1 MAFLSEAQLE
11 TALLEQL
18 AALGFGC
25 ASDDLIGPDGRQPER
40 SAYDE
45 VVLKARLT
53 AAVARLNP
61 ALPAEAQADAIRR
74 LTQSELPNLLEQNR
88 RIHRLLTEGA
98 DVEYYGDDLSAG
110 QAGGTL
116 TAGKVRL
123 IDFERPANNDWLAVQ
138 QFTVVAGQAKR
149 RPDVVVFVNGLPL
162 AVVELKAPGSEQ
174 ATLDGA
180 FNQLQT
186 YKQQIPA
193 LFYCNAL
200 LVTSDGLS
208 ARVGSLSADQERFM
222 PWRTTDGSRVEPK
235 GMPEMATLIEGVF
248 EQGRFLDLLRHFT
261 VFGESPSGLI
271 KIIAGYHQFHAVKKA
286 VISTLRASQR
296 PDQFKAAEDP
306 AAYRLPSVKDQPPGD
321 HKAGVI
327 WHTQGSGKSLLMAF
341 YAGLLVFDPRMANPT
356 LVVLTDRND
365 LDDQLFATFAMCK
378 DLLRQTPVQ
387 AQHREHLRT
396 LLNRASGGVIFT
408 TLQKFSPL
416 LPSPSRRGAGDEGD
430 GQMPVLTDRSNVVV
444 IADEAHRSQYGFKA
458 KVASKT
464 GEIAYGF
471 AKYLRDALPNASFIG
486 FTGTPIEATDVNT
499 PAVFGH
505 YIDIY
510 DISRAVE
517 DGATVPIYYESRL
530 ARIELDEDEKPRI
543 DAEIEALLE
552 DEDEPSA
559 ERTKQKWS
567 TVEALVGSDKRLA
580 LVAADLVQHFEDR
593 VAALHGKAMMV
604 CMSRRICVALYD
616 EIIKLRPDWHSPDDN
631 AGSIKI
637 VMTGAASD
645 PAQWQQHI
653 GNKTRR
659 DLLAKRARVA
669 RDPLQLVIVRDMWL
683 TGFDAPAL
691 HTLYIDKPMRGHGLM
706 QAIARV
712 NRVFRDKPA
721 GLIVDYIG
729 IAQNLKSALAQ
740 YSKPD
745 QDKTGIDEVEAVA
758 VLLEKYEIVRDMFAA
773 QGSASVAGGTT
784 PWMEEV
790 GRSRKPE
797 PRMPGA
803 TRGFDYRTGLSG
815 TPGERLAMM
824 AGAIEWILDRQRQWA
839 AAEKTPEAKKLAQ
852 RRFADGVLSL
862 SKAFALAASSDE
874 ARGIREEVGFFQ
886 AIRAAL
892 VKTAGGS
899 GTTRQDRELAI
910 QQIVS
915 RAVVSTEIV
924 DILAAAGIQTPD
936 ISILSDEFLLEVQ
949 QMEKKN
955 LALEAL
961 RKLLNDSIRSR
972 TRTNVLETRAFTERL
987 EDAIARYH
995 ANAITT
1001 AEVLQELIKLAQDIR
1016 AARNRGEEQGLSD
1029 EEIAFYDALAEN
1041 ESALQVMGDASLR
1054 VIAHELLVS
1063 LRENVAVDWAHRE
1076 SARARLRVLVKR
1088 ILRKY
1093 GYPPDLQ
1100 DAAVQTVLQQA
1111 EVLSALRQTG
1121 HSRA

>member
-11 TALLEQL
+11 SELLVQL
-18 AALGFGC
+18 ASLGYAT
-25 ASDDLIGPDGRQPER
+25 ASDELIGPDGANPER
-40 SAYDE
+40 TAYDE
-45 VVLKARLT
+45 VVLSNRLH

-61 ALPAEAQADAIRR
+61 TLPEEARTEAIRR
-74 LTQSELPNLLEQNR
+74 LTQSELPNLLEENR

-98 DVEYYGDDLSAG
+98 DVEYDGEDG
-110 QAGGTL
+110 VL
-116 TAGKVRL
+116 TAGKLRL
-123 IDFERPANNDWLAVQ
+123 IDFETPANNDWLAVQ
-138 QFTVVAGQAKR
+138 QLVVVAGQMRR

-162 AVVELKAPGSEQ
+162 AVIELKAPGGEN
-174 ATLDGA
+174 ATLSGA

-193 LFYCNAL
+193 LFHSNAV

-208 ARVGSLSADQERFM
+208 ARVGSLSADLERFM
-222 PWRTTDGSRVEPK
+222 PWRTTDGARIEPK
-235 GMPEMATLIEGVF
+235 GSPEMATLIEGVF
-248 EQGRFLDLLRHFT
+248 APRRFLDLLRHFT
-261 VFGESPSGLI
+261 VFGERTDGLV

-286 VISTLRASQR
+286 VMSTLRASQH
-296 PDQFKAAEDP
+296 AVAEAP
-306 AAYRLPSVKDQPPGD
+306 AVYGLPSVEDQPAGD

-341 YAGLLVFDPRMANPT
+341 YAGLLVFEPRMANPT

-365 LDDQLFATFAMCK
+365 LDDQLFATFAMCR

-387 AQHREHLRT
+387 AQDREHLRT
-396 LLNRASGGVIFT
+396 LLNRASGGVVFT
-408 TLQKFSPL
+408 TLQKFSP
-416 LPSPSRRGAGDEGD
+416 AADEAD
-430 GQMPVLTDRSNVVV
+430 FPMLTERTNVVV

-486 FTGTPIEATDVNT
+486 FTGTPIEAADVNT

-552 DEDEPSA
+552 DEDESNA
-559 ERTKQKWS
+559 ERTKQKWT
-567 TVEALVGSDKRLA
+567 TVESLVGSEKRLA
-580 LVAADLVQHFEDR
+580 LVAADLVAHFEDR
-593 VAALHGKAMMV
+593 VAALHGKAMVV

-616 EIIKLRPDWHSPDDN
+616 EIIKLRPDWHSDDDT

-645 PAQWQQHI
+645 PLEWQQHI
-653 GNKTRR
+653 GNKARR
-659 DLLAKRARVA
+659 DLLAKRARDPQ
-669 RDPLQLVIVRDMWL
+669 DPLRLVIVRDMWL
-683 TGFDAPAL
+683 TGFDAPSM
-691 HTLYIDKPMRGHGLM
+691 HTMYIDKPMRGHGLM

-745 QDKTGIDEVEAVA
+745 QDKTGIDEAEAVA
-758 VLLEKYEIVRDMFAA
+758 VLLEKYEIVRDMFH
-773 QGSASVAGGTT
+773 
-784 PWMEEV
+784 
-790 GRSRKPE
+790 
-797 PRMPGA
+797 
-803 TRGFDYRTGLSG
+803 GFDYRSGLVG
-815 TPGERLAMM
+815 TPGDRLAMM
-824 AGAIEWILDRQRQWA
+824 AGAIEWILDKQLQWA
-839 AAEKTPEAKKLAQ
+839 AAETTPDAKKQAQ
-852 RRFADGVLSL
+852 RRFADGVLAL

-874 ARGIREEVGFFQ
+874 ARDIREEVGFFQ

-892 VKTAGGS
+892 VKTAGGT
-899 GTTRQDRELAI
+899 GAARQDRELAI

-915 RAVVSTEIV
+915 RAVMSTEIV
-924 DILAAAGIQTPD
+924 DILAAAGIQSPD

-955 LALEAL
+955 LGLEAL
-961 RKLLNDSIRSR
+961 RKLLGDSIRSR
-972 TRTNVLETRAFTERL
+972 TRTNVVETRAFTERL

-1001 AEVLQELIKLAQDIR
+1001 AEVLQELIKLARDIR

-1029 EEIAFYDALAEN
+1029 DEIAFYDALAEN
-1041 ESALQVMGDASLR
+1041 ESALQVMGDDNLR

-1111 EVLSALRQTG
+1111 EVLSASWRLGG
-1121 HSRA
+1121 H